1 MDVRTKIEWLEQAA
15 QYDACLEA
23 GEPAPTA
30 TSPRTPDL
38 RDAIALLSA
47 NGRKVPILKIL
58 QTSACEKNCYYCP
71 FRAGRNFRRETL
83 SPGELAASF
92 DQMQRAG
99 LVQGL
104 FLSSGIIGTVRSMDR
119 MLQSVELIRLKYG
132 FRGYIHLKMLPA
144 AEEAQIERAVHLA
157 DRVST
162 NLEAPTAQHL
172 SRLAPMKTFEESLV
186 EPLKRARRLIQQ
198 AQWNSGQQIARA
210 GMVTQFVVGP
220 AGESDRDLLGA
231 SQRLYREVG
240 LHRAYYSAFSPVRDT
255 PLEGLAATPPRREFR
270 LYQSDFLLRAYGFR
284 VEELPFDSRGN
295 LSLDQDPKTLWA
307 QRHPERFPLEINQ
320 AAPRELVRVPGIG
333 PQTLRNIL
341 RARLDG
347 KLRDLGQLKKL
358 GVDVAQA
365 APYVLLNGRTA
376 PVQMRL
382 GFAWEALGLNPS
394 NPPQPAHSA

>member
-1 MDVRTKIEWLEQAA
+1 MDVRTKIEWLQQAA

-23 GEPAPTA
+23 GEPAPA
-30 TSPRTPDL
+30 AISPRAPDL
-38 RDAIALLSA
+38 RDSIALLSA
-47 NGRKVPILKIL
+47 QGRKVPILKIL

-83 SPGELAASF
+83 SPDELAASF

-99 LVQGL
+99 LVQGI
-104 FLSSGIIGTVRSMDR
+104 FLSSGIIGAVRSMDR
-119 MLQSVELIRLKYG
+119 MLQTVELIRHRYG
-132 FRGYIHLKMLPA
+132 FQGYVHLKMLPA

-198 AQWNSGQQIARA
+198 AQWNSGLQVARA
-210 GMVTQFVVGP
+210 GMVTQYVVGP

-231 SQRLYREVG
+231 SQRLYRQVG

-255 PLEGLAATPPRREFR
+255 PLEGLPATTPRREFR

-284 VEELPFDSRGN
+284 VEELPFDEHGN

-307 QRHPERFPLEINQ
+307 QKHPERFPLEINRATPQ
-320 AAPRELVRVPGIG
+320 DLVRVPGIG
-333 PQTLRNIL
+333 PQTMRNIL

-347 KLRDLGQLKKL
+347 ALRDVGQIKKL
-358 GVDVAQA
+358 GVDVAAA
-365 APYVLLNGRTA
+365 APFIVLNGRRA
-376 PVQMRL
+376 PQQMR
-382 GFAWEALGLNPS
+382 FNYD
-394 NPPQPAHSA
+394 

>member
-1 MDVRTKIEWLEQAA
+1 MH
-15 QYDACLEA
+15 
-23 GEPAPTA
+23 
-30 TSPRTPDL
+30 DL
-38 RDAIALLSA
+38 RDSIALLSA
-47 NGRKVPILKIL
+47 GGRKAPILKIL

-83 SPGELAASF
+83 SPDDLAASF

-99 LVQGL
+99 LVQGI
-104 FLSSGIIGTVRSMDR
+104 FLSSGIIGAVRSMDR
-119 MLQSVELIRLKYG
+119 LLQTVELIRYKYG
-132 FRGYIHLKMLPA
+132 FRGYVHLKMLPA

-162 NLEAPTAQHL
+162 NLEAPTPLHL

-186 EPLKRARRLIQQ
+186 APLRAARRLIQQ
-198 AQWNSGQQIARA
+198 TQWRSGQQIARA

-255 PLEGLAATPPRREFR
+255 PLEGLTATPPQREYR

-284 VEELPFDSRGN
+284 VEELPFDDSGN
-295 LSLDQDPKTLWA
+295 LPLDQDPKVLWA
-307 QRHPERFPLEINQ
+307 QRHPERFPLEINRATPQ
-320 AAPRELVRVPGIG
+320 DLVRVPGIG
-333 PQTLRNIL
+333 PLTMRNIL

-347 KLRDLGQLKKL
+347 KLRDLGQLKKV
-358 GVDVAQA
+358 GVDVAKA
-365 APYVLLNGRTA
+365 APFILLNGRPA
-376 PVQMRL
+376 PVQMH
-382 GFAWEALGLNPS
+382 LGL
-394 NPPQPAHSA
+394 

>member
-1 MDVRTKIEWLEQAA
+1 M
-15 QYDACLEA
+15 Y
-23 GEPAPTA
+23 
-30 TSPRTPDL
+30 PRKP
-38 RDAIALLSA
+38 
-47 NGRKVPILKIL
+47 
-58 QTSACEKNCYYCP
+58 Y
-71 FRAGRNFRRETL
+71 
-83 SPGELAASF
+83 
-92 DQMQRAG
+92 
-99 LVQGL
+99 
-104 FLSSGIIGTVRSMDR
+104 
-119 MLQSVELIRLKYG
+119 
-132 FRGYIHLKMLPA
+132 
-144 AEEAQIERAVHLA
+144 
-157 DRVST
+157 
-162 NLEAPTAQHL
+162 L

-320 AAPRELVRVPGIG
+320 AAPRDLVRVPGIG

>member
-1 MDVRTKIEWLEQAA
+1 MDVRSKIEWLEQAA

-23 GEPAPTA
+23 GEPAPVTQMTA
-30 TSPRTPDL
+30 AASRVPDL
-38 RDAIALLSA
+38 RDSVALLSA
-47 NGRKVPILKIL
+47 GGRKVPVLKIL

-83 SPGELAASF
+83 SPDDLAASF

-99 LVQGL
+99 LVQGI
-104 FLSSGIIGTVRSMDR
+104 FLSSGIIGAVRSMDR
-119 MLQSVELIRLKYG
+119 MLQTVELIRHKYG
-132 FRGYIHLKMLPA
+132 FRGYVHLKMLPA

-162 NLEAPTAQHL
+162 NLEAPTPLHL

-198 AQWNSGQQIARA
+198 TQWNSGQQIARA

-220 AGESDRDLLGA
+220 AGESDRDLLGT

-240 LHRAYYSAFSPVRDT
+240 LHRAYYSAFRPVRDT
-255 PLEGLAATPPRREFR
+255 PLEGLAATPPQREFR

-284 VEELPFDSRGN
+284 VEELPFDDSGN
-295 LSLDQDPKTLWA
+295 LPLDQDPKVLWA
-307 QRHPERFPLEINQ
+307 QRHPERFPLEVNRATPQ
-320 AAPRELVRVPGIG
+320 DLLRVPGIG
-333 PQTLRNIL
+333 PQTMRNIL

-347 KLRDLGQLKKL
+347 KLRDLGQLRKI
-358 GVDVAQA
+358 GVDVAKA
-365 APYVLLNGRTA
+365 APFVLLNGRAA
-376 PVQMRL
+376 PVQMAL
-382 GFAWEALGLNPS
+382 GFAW
-394 NPPQPAHSA
+394 